1 MKQISYLI
9 ILAFCTTFLLTSCN
23 DTTYAKELENEQ
35 TLIKEFIAR
44 NNIKVLS
51 SFPVDNVWGENDYVL
66 TSSGLYFHLSN
77 PGEGSDSLEI
87 NNKVIP
93 RYIEYTLTEVADTV
107 SHYSILDDNGYTLDF
122 NYGDLNQMCTAFHE
136 AAKYMKRN
144 NSEAKIIVHSKIGF
158 KDKWSPAT
166 PMGYDL
172 TIKIQK

>member
-1 MKQISYLI
+1 
-9 ILAFCTTFLLTSCN
+9 
-23 DTTYAKELENEQ
+23 
-35 TLIKEFIAR
+35 
-44 NNIKVLS
+44 
-51 SFPVDNVWGENDYVL
+51 
-66 TSSGLYFHLSN
+66 LYFHLSN